1 VSSKTPRD
9 PNPDPWHGPLND
21 AGPSRGRVEPTMGAS
36 PSEEMCGWEVDDF
49 RSGPRKGRRDPIA
62 AMARPSRSW
71 SWLVAMLALAA
82 LGAGL
87 FVLRQPLSD
96 LLWPE
101 TRAQQLQADAARA
114 LAEGRLT
121 SPDGRGARELYAA
134 ALARDPDRAQAREGL
149 AKVGDAA
156 LARADKAMAARDYKQ
171 AHSLI
176 ALARD
181 MAVPRAKVDAVEQR
195 LRAREGAEAGVDT
208 LLAQAAAARLAG
220 QLDGNDHAALPLYQR
235 VLAVQPSRV
244 EALEG
249 REDTLADLLQLART
263 SLSRGELAEASSR
276 IRRVQAADPGHV
288 DLPDALAQLARAGEQ
303 HRNRADESLRR
314 GHLDDAL
321 NNYLAALAAM
331 PDDAAAERGL
341 MHVANTYAQR
351 SERYAADFR
360 FDDAEAAL
368 RDARAISLQAP
379 GVAQAEQRLQQARQ
393 TQQRYGQREPTAQ
406 RTRRIDQ
413 LLSDASQAE
422 ARGDLL
428 TPPGESA
435 YDKLRAAQALA
446 PQDPR
451 VRGAMA
457 RLLPAAR
464 QCFEDELRGNRLRRA
479 RECLDARAALEG
491 ESAVL
496 RDARR
501 RLAQRW
507 IAVGD
512 ERLGAGELGA
522 AQAALSAARELDPQ
536 AVGLGEFA
544 DRLRA
549 ASAAN

>member
-1 VSSKTPRD
+1 
-9 PNPDPWHGPLND
+9 
-21 AGPSRGRVEPTMGAS
+21 MGAE
-36 PSEEMCGWEVDDF
+36 PREEMGGWEVDDF
-49 RSGPRKGRRDPIA
+49 RAQPRKRQRPPAIEPP
-62 AMARPSRSW
+62 RPSRPW
-71 SWLVAMLALAA
+71 AWVVAMLALGA

-96 LLWPE
+96 MLWPE
-101 TRAQQLQADAARA
+101 TRAQQLQADAAQA

-134 ALARDPDRAQAREGL
+134 ALARDPDRAEAREGL
-149 AKVGDAA
+149 AKVGEAA
-156 LARADKAMAARDYKQ
+156 LARADKAMAARQYKQ

-181 MAVPRAKVDAVEQR
+181 LAVPRAKVDALEKR
-195 LRAREGAEAGVDT
+195 LRAREADEAGIDT

-235 VLAVQPSRV
+235 VLALQPSRV

-263 SLSRGELAEASSR
+263 SLSRGELADASSR

-288 DLPDALAQLARAGEQ
+288 DLPDALAQLARAGEA
-303 HRNRADESLRR
+303 HRNRADEALRR
-314 GHLDDAL
+314 GRLDEAL
-321 NNYLAALAAM
+321 NGYLAALAAM

-341 MHVANTYAQR
+341 MQIANTYAQR

-368 RDARAISLQAP
+368 RDARAIALDAP
-379 GVAQAEQRLQQARQ
+379 GIAQAQQRLLQARQ
-393 TQQRYGQREPTAQ
+393 TQQRHGRREPSAE

-413 LLSDASQAE
+413 LLVDATQAE

-428 TPPGESA
+428 TPPGDSA

-457 RLLPAAR
+457 RLLPAAQ

-491 ESAVL
+491 ESAAL

-522 AQAALSAARELDPQ
+522 AQAALTAARELDPQ
-536 AVGLGEFA
+536 AIGLGEFA

>member
-1 VSSKTPRD
+1 MSSTTPRD
-9 PNPDPWHGPLND
+9 PNPDRIPG
-21 AGPSRGRVEPTMGAS
+21 APSDGAVPPGGRVEPTLGAWD
-36 PSEEMCGWEVDDF
+36 PDDF
-49 RSGPRKGRRDPIA
+49 QPASRRPA
-62 AMARPSRSW
+62 VPVVRNRPW
-71 SWLVAMLALAA
+71 AWLVAMLALGAV
-82 LGAGL
+82 GAGL

-101 TRAQQLQADAARA
+101 TRAQQLQVDAARA
-114 LAEGRLT
+114 LAQGRLT

-134 ALARDPDRAQAREGL
+134 ALALDPDRNEARQGL
-149 AKVGDAA
+149 AKVGAAA
-156 LARADKAMAARDYKQ
+156 LVRAEAAIRARQYPQ
-171 AHSLI
+171 AHTLI
-176 ALARD
+176 ALARE
-181 MAVPRAKVDAVEQR
+181 MAVPRAKVEALEQQ
-195 LRAREGAEAGVDT
+195 LRARESAEAGIDT

-220 QLDGNDHAALPLYQR
+220 QLDGAEHTALPLYQR
-235 VLAVQPSRV
+235 VLALQPNRT

-263 SLSRGELAEASSR
+263 SLARGELAEASAR
-276 IRRVQAADPGHV
+276 IRRVQSADAGHV
-288 DLPDALAQLARAGEQ
+288 DLPDALAQLSRAGEQ
-303 HRNRADESLRR
+303 RRTQADADLRR
-314 GHLDDAL
+314 GRLDDAL
-321 NNYLAALAAM
+321 NGYLAALAAM
-331 PDDAAAERGL
+331 PEDGAAERGL
-341 MHVANTYAQR
+341 LHVANAYAER

-360 FDDAEAAL
+360 FDEAEAAL

-379 GVAQAEQRLQQARQ
+379 GIAQAEQRLTQARQ
-393 TQQRYGQREPTAQ
+393 TQQRYGQREPSAQ
-406 RTRRIDQ
+406 RKRRVDQ
-413 LLSDASQAE
+413 LLADATQAE
-422 ARGDLL
+422 GRGDLL

-435 YDKLRAAQALA
+435 FDKLRAAQALA

-464 QCFEDELRGNRLRRA
+464 RCFEEELRGNRLRRA

-491 ESAVL
+491 ESAAL
-496 RDARR
+496 REARR

-512 ERLGAGELGA
+512 ERLGAGELTA

-536 AVGLGEFA
+536 AIGLGEFA